1 MNDMRLE
8 TWLPI
13 YDSICSDFGFDPAKD
28 AKSAQL
34 LAGMIG
40 DRGTKSLERWKEA
53 FPGTVLVCGG
63 SRSLA
68 DEVSSI
74 EVKDLVVAADSA
86 TTVLV
91 EAGIHPEIVVTD
103 LDGII
108 EDQAELNRK
117 GATLFVHAHGDNMSS
132 LQRHFG
138 QFSGPVVGTCQSPP
152 PPGLVNFGGFTD
164 GDRAAC
170 ICAALGARKI
180 LLAGFDFENPSEKV
194 GKKRDVKL
202 RKLEWARKILDVL
215 RKEGVVVVRA
225 SEDVPR
231 P

>member
-1 MNDMRLE
+1 MKLE

-13 YDSICSDFGFDPAKD
+13 YERICDDFKFDRAKD
-28 AKSAQL
+28 VRSAQL
-34 LAGMIG
+34 LAEMIG
-40 DRGTKSLERWKEA
+40 DRGTRTLAGWKGRLPA
-53 FPGTVLVCGG
+53 TVLVCGG
-63 SRSLA
+63 SPSLA

-74 EVKDLVVAADSA
+74 EIKDMVIAADSA

-108 EDQAELNRK
+108 EDQSELSRK
-117 GATLFVHAHGDNMSS
+117 GTTLFLHAHGDNVDP
-132 LQRHFG
+132 LRRYFG
-138 QFSGPVVGTCQSPP
+138 DFPGPVVGTCQCPP

-180 LLAGFDFENPSEKV
+180 LLAGFDFDNPSEKV
-194 GKKRDVKL
+194 GKNRDVKL
-202 RKLEWARKILDVL
+202 RKLEWARKILDAV
-215 RKEGVVVVRA
+215 RAEGVTVVNA
-225 SEDVPR
+225 SEDTAAP
-231 P
+231 